1 MKSTIRLSCTHT
13 SNICLECSGGRR
25 CKEDGKWR
33 EERQRREKGG
43 GGAHKGGK
51 DQWKENEWEG
61 KLRESRVMG
70 TETITPEMIV

>member
-1 MKSTIRLSCTHT
+1 MGAGAAKRME
-13 SNICLECSGGRR
+13 NGVRKGKGGRR
-25 CKEDGKWR
+25 
-33 EERQRREKGG
+33 GG
-43 GGAHKGGK
+43 GHKGGK